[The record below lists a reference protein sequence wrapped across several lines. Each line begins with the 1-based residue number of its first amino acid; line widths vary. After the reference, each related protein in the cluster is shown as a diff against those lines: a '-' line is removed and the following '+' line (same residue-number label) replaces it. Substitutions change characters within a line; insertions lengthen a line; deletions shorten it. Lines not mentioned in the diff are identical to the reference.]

1 MKLYV
6 KVTLIVM
13 AVCILVFAIKTLITE
28 EPTQLTQGEDFI
40 VENESKIEIDYEEML
55 LPLRNSEMR
64 KTPITHVMIHF
75 ISNVAEN
82 PENPFLIEEIYQ
94 VLVEYGV
101 STHYLIDREGR
112 IYLLVEEDRVA
123 YHAGPGHLVDFPEYD
138 DHLNYYSIGIELMA
152 IGTKKEMEEYIDEET
167 YDNLDPSFIGFTD
180 AQYEALQQLLE
191 YIHERYP
198 GIERNR
204 QHVIGHDE
212 YAPER
217 KNDTGSLFDWTLLY
231 KD

>member
-40 VENESKIEIDYEEML
+40 VENESKIEIDYEKML

-82 PENPFLIEEIYQ
+82 PENPFL
-94 VLVEYGV
+94 
-101 STHYLIDREGR
+101 S
-112 IYLLVEEDRVA
+112 
-123 YHAGPGHLVDFPEYD
+123 
-138 DHLNYYSIGIELMA
+138 
-152 IGTKKEMEEYIDEET
+152 K
-167 YDNLDPSFIGFTD
+167 
-180 AQYEALQQLLE
+180 
-191 YIHERYP
+191 
-198 GIERNR
+198 R
-204 QHVIGHDE
+204 QISH
-212 YAPER
+212 
-217 KNDTGSLFDWTLLY
+217 TF
-231 KD
+231 